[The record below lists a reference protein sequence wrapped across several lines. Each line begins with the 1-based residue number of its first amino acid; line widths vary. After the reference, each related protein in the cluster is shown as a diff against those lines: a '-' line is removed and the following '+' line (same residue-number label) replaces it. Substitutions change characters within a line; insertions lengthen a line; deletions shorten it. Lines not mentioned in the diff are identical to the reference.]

1 MSAALTTSNIR
12 IIDVAEKPRVPV
24 SPNRLVNLLAGVLG
38 GAVLAIGLVFFVE
51 YMDNRLRTPDDI
63 TYHLRLPHLG
73 FVPLLPKSHEAPDT
87 RSRVDR
93 HRRPSWK
100 RSRHS
105 DEHLVSSASAG
116 SQSVLITSAGLGE
129 GRSLVAANLA
139 VSLAQAGKRVL
150 LVDADMRKPTIHRLF
165 DLPQEPGLSDHLVGS
180 ARTSEAVRASSVE
193 GLSVLSSG
201 GMPPNPAELLGSQQ
215 FTSLLQSGREHFD
228 WVVIDS
234 PPVIAVADASV
245 IAHAT
250 SGVLFVVGADM
261 TSRHAARRAVD
272 RLESAQA
279 RFFGAVL
286 NRADREHHAY

>member
-1 MSAALTTSNIR
+1 VEAFRVIRTNI
-12 IIDVAEKPRVPV
+12 
-24 SPNRLVNLLAGVLG
+24 LV
-38 GAVLAIGLVFFVE
+38 
-51 YMDNRLRTPDDI
+51 
-63 TYHLRLPHLG
+63 
-73 FVPLLPKSHEAPDT
+73 
-87 RSRVDR
+87 
-93 HRRPSWK
+93 
-100 RSRHS
+100 
-105 DEHLVSSASAG
+105 ASAGTG
-116 SQSVLITSAGLGE
+116 SQSVLITTGLGE

-215 FTSLLQSGREHFD
+215 FTSLLQSWREHFD

-272 RLESAQA
+272 RLE
-279 RFFGAVL
+279 RPRPGFRRVL
-286 NRADREHHAY
+286 NRGPGAPRYLTRKPSVVTMLTERARSEFA